1 MIRIVLVLLL
11 SVVVVYGG
19 GTNSNEYLRIGVGE
33 RACSMGGAFTGLSDD
48 GTAMFWNPAGATQ
61 LQSKT
66 LTLGYT
72 AYVADIKLGDFAYTV
87 PMGKYAIGVGFHNL
101 FVEDMARDIYGNNLG
116 TFTNNYANVGM
127 MLSYK
132 MDNGISVGG
141 TVKALHEQLYTYT
154 SNGVAM
160 DLGAMMPVGGISLGM
175 VVRNIGTSETGTLP
189 TDVRFGI
196 GYAGLGSG
204 IISSDIDI
212 PVNGKKS
219 IMVGGEY
226 NVYKSLFVRGGYRYQ
241 DGGSDVGTLDGL
253 NAGLGFSVGKM
264 LINYGFAPFGD
275 YATIHR
281 MSINTT
287 F

>member
-1 MIRIVLVLLL
+1 MLRTILVLLV
-11 SVVVVYGG
+11 SAAVVYGG
-19 GTNSNEYLRIGVGE
+19 TASNEYLRIGVGE

-48 GTAMFWNPAGATQ
+48 GTALFWNPAGATQ
-61 LQSKT
+61 LQSRT

-72 AYVADIKLGDFAYTV
+72 QYVADIKLGDFAYTV

-101 FVEDMARDIYGNNLG
+101 FTEDREVTEAGNQIG
-116 TFTNNYANVGM
+116 TFMDSYANVGM
-127 MLSYK
+127 MLSYR

-141 TVKALHEQLYTYT
+141 TVKALHEQLYDYT
-154 SNGVAM
+154 STGVSL
-160 DLGAMMPVGGISLGM
+160 DLGAMKSISGINLGL
-175 VVRNIGTSETGTLP
+175 VVRNIGTSGSGALP

-196 GYAGLGSG
+196 GYAGLGNG

-212 PVNGKKS
+212 PVYGKKS

-226 NVYKSLFVRGGYRYQ
+226 NVYKTLFVRGGYKYQ
-241 DGGSDVGTLDGL
+241 EGGSDVGTLDGI
-253 NAGLGFSVGKM
+253 NAGLGFSVKNFV
-264 LINYGFAPFGD
+264 INYGFAPFGD

-281 MSINTT
+281 MSLNTT